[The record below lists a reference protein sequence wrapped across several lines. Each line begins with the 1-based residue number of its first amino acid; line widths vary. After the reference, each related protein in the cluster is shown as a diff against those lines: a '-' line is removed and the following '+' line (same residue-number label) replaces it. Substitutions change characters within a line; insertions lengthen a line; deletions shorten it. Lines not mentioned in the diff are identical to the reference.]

1 MQGTC
6 VSPASHL
13 PSFLPCKVPG
23 FRRFQIDLA
32 FTRNKFVHLYL
43 LIVQVNTPLK
53 SEEKWDL
60 GLITYN
66 KTDFGSYDLFL
77 LLYALFPMSPN
88 PQRLL
93 ILLCNKKLP

>member
-1 MQGTC
+1 MKGTGSC

-32 FTRNKFVHLYL
+32 FNRNKFTS
-43 LIVQVNTPLK
+43 ISSVNTPRK
-53 SEEKWDL
+53 SEKKWNL
-60 GLITYN
+60 SLITYN

-77 LLYALFPMSPN
+77 LCPLPYEPQPTKTRSSP
-88 PQRLL
+88 RLR
-93 ILLCNKKLP
+93 KG